1 MDATFTWIE
10 TSALSTWLTESP
22 SLWAFPFLLILHTW
36 GLAFLVGAN
45 VVLDVRVLGLARDVP
60 LRSLERY
67 FLVMW
72 VAFWINAASGVLL
85 LIAYPTKALTNPLFY
100 LKLTLIAVAFTLA
113 LRIRRHLSQVHASG
127 GPPMPA
133 RMKVLA
139 GVSLACWAAAVP
151 AGRLLAYTC
160 TRLTVDSPC

>member
-1 MDATFTWIE
+1 MDAIFTWIE
-10 TSALSTWLTESP
+10 TGTLSTWLTESP
-22 SLWAFPFLLILHTW
+22 SLWAFPFVLILHTW

-45 VVLDVRVLGLARDVP
+45 VVLDVRVLGLARAVP
-60 LRSLERY
+60 LQSLGRY

-72 VAFWINAASGVLL
+72 LGFLVNAVSGVLL

-100 LKLTLIAVAFTLA
+100 VKLTLIAVAFGLA
-113 LRIRRHLSQVHASG
+113 LRIRRGLNEVPASAVS
-127 GPPMPA
+127 PVPA
-133 RMKVLA
+133 RLKVLA